1 MVAALTRY
9 ALTVLYRKKLG
20 QMCQV
25 LDDSLTYEWAGGGQT
40 RSGDFQIAD
49 FKPNGGWKAA
59 AVSRAC
65 TLSAQKDFLSCR
77 AESRHL
83 SLLASEA
90 RIRKQT
96 ARDSSTPVGMTESF
110 HQAAAFMSPAAS
122 LILPVR

>member
-1 MVAALTRY
+1 
-9 ALTVLYRKKLG
+9 
-20 QMCQV
+20 MCQV
-25 LDDSLTYEWAGGGQT
+25 LDDFLTYEWAGGGQT
-40 RSGDFQIAD
+40 RSGNFQIAD
-49 FKPNGGWKAA
+49 FNPNGGWKSCRGITGVHV
-59 AVSRAC
+59 VSA
-65 TLSAQKDFLSCR
+65 KGFLSCR

-110 HQAAAFMSPAAS
+110 HQAAAFISPAAS